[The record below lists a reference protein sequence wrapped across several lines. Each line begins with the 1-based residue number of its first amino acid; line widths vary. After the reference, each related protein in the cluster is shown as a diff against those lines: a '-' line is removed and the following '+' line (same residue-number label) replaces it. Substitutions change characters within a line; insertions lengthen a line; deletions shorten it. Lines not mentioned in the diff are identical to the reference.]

1 MRNKY
6 AKHRFKFEGNCA
18 DECDPMPQP
27 KQEPSYQ
34 DPEGWL
40 ERRIQSLSMGPRL
53 IITMVLIGAAVLLLG
68 RLF

>member
-6 AKHRFKFEGNCA
+6 TKHRFKFEGNCA

-27 KQEPSYQ
+27 KPNGYQ

>member
-6 AKHRFKFEGNCA
+6 TKHRFKFEGNCA
-18 DECDPMPQP
+18 DECDPMP
-27 KQEPSYQ
+27 KSSEYQ